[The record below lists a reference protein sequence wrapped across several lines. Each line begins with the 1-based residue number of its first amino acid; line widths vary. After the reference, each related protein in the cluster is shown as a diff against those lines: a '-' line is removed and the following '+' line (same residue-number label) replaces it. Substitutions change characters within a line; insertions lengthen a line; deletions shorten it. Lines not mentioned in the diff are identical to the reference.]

1 MIIRQADLARELDVS
16 EMTVHRLLK
25 ALHRNGNPLTD
36 LDATTVFASA
46 ELQALELTGPIAI
59 DLLAEMSS
67 EIRYVAADR
76 SRRCW
81 IVFIE
86 TARQSFR
93 VSAISARHLESI
105 LDAHPLSL
113 VLPLHEIVAR
123 AAERRDALTAKKSK
137 EAAYA

>member
-25 ALHRNGNPLTD
+25 ALHRNGRPLTD

-46 ELQALELTGPIAI
+46 ELQALELSGPVAI

-67 EIRYVAADR
+67 EIRYVAGDQR
-76 SRRCW
+76 RRCW
-81 IVFIE
+81 IVFVE
-86 TARQSFR
+86 TERQSFR
-93 VSAISARHLESI
+93 VAAISARHLESI

-113 VLPLHEIVAR
+113 VLPLHEVVAR
-123 AAERRDALTAKKSK
+123 AAERLDALRAKKSK
-137 EAAYA
+137 EAA